1 VKRDRPA
8 ISLYLASMRHLLT
21 PGLLVPNLRTPT
33 RQVSPTAK
41 LVGAIFL
48 TFILFRLFVWFF
60 QTGFLFTDFAVLELS
75 RLGWSQTYRDLP
87 ASAFRVLGLKVCAT
101 TTTTTRLFLTFLDAM
116 TVTP

>member
-1 VKRDRPA
+1 
-8 ISLYLASMRHLLT
+8 
-21 PGLLVPNLRTPT
+21 
-33 RQVSPTAK
+33 VSPTAK